1 MHVRRY
7 VELLYI
13 HNTKGLSK
21 PLKSVMLNICTYMHT
36 KYSLIKQSPDTSGC
50 IKRILIDNGL

>member
-1 MHVRRY
+1 
-7 VELLYI
+7 
-13 HNTKGLSK
+13 
-21 PLKSVMLNICTYMHT
+21 MLNICKYMHT